1 MSFVDFMVKY
11 GITIMSVI
19 ATIISLIIAF
29 LKAKKTGNSK
39 GMVAL
44 LEKIPSLV
52 TTAESLYG
60 KGKGTAKLDYVLTQL
75 RLYALQSN
83 IKVDI
88 NDLTAQINSVVETT
102 NNVNIDK
109 QKIETQPSENTEGRV
124 DTENNDNNTQSIIF
138 N

>member
-11 GITIMSVI
+11 GITILSVI
-19 ATIISLIIAF
+19 ATIISLVIAF

-109 QKIETQPSENTEGRV
+109 QKIETQPCENTEGRV
-124 DTENNDNNTQSIIF
+124 NAENNDNNTQGIIF

>member
-11 GITIMSVI
+11 GITILSVI

-29 LKAKKTGNSK
+29 IKAKKTGNSK

-109 QKIETQPSENTEGRV
+109 QKIEAQPSENTEGRV
-124 DTENNDNNTQSIIF
+124 NTENNDNNTQGIIF

>member
-1 MSFVDFMVKY
+1 MSFVDFMLKY
-11 GITIMSVI
+11 GITILSVI

-109 QKIETQPSENTEGRV
+109 QKIETQPCENTEGRV

>member
-11 GITIMSVI
+11 GITILSVI
-19 ATIISLIIAF
+19 ATIISLVIAF
-29 LKAKKTGNSK
+29 LKSKKTGNSK

-124 DTENNDNNTQSIIF
+124 NIENNDNNTQGIIF

>member
-11 GITIMSVI
+11 GITILSVI

-60 KGKGTAKLDYVLTQL
+60 KGKGAAKLDYVLTQL

-88 NDLTAQINSVVETT
+88 NDLTAQINSVVEAT

-109 QKIETQPSENTEGRV
+109 QKIETQPSENTESRV

>member
-11 GITIMSVI
+11 GITILSVI

>member
-11 GITIMSVI
+11 GITILSVI

-29 LKAKKTGNSK
+29 IKAKKTGNSK
-39 GMVAL
+39 GMVAI

-124 DTENNDNNTQSIIF
+124 NTENNDNNTQGIIF

>member
-11 GITIMSVI
+11 GITILSVI

-29 LKAKKTGNSK
+29 IKAKKTGNSK
-39 GMVAL
+39 GMVAI

-60 KGKGTAKLDYVLTQL
+60 KGKGSAKLDYVLTQL

-124 DTENNDNNTQSIIF
+124 NTENNDNNTQGIIF

>member
-11 GITIMSVI
+11 GITILSVI

-109 QKIETQPSENTEGRV
+109 QKIETQPSENTESRV